1 MIRSMRTSG
10 LALAVALCLGALG
23 PDLASAQ
30 TQAPETIRLWE
41 GRAPGTEAWTYPERV
56 TQTPTG
62 DIQGISNVSEPTIT
76 VFVADPDKA
85 NGTAVMILPG
95 GGLRG
100 LGWDSSVQQARWF
113 NSLGVTAVIL
123 KYRTLQMAP
132 PDTNAPPRP
141 RAQGP
146 GAPPDM
152 SLARLA
158 SDANANPSPDDPA
171 LTEVLTM
178 AVSDAEAAMR
188 LMRTNADEWRIN
200 PERIGM
206 MGVSAGG
213 GVAVGATLLGRES
226 SPAFLISLFGPALQ
240 AVTVPD
246 YAPPLFIAV
255 GENHQPVANGLM
267 ALHNL
272 WNAAGKPS
280 ELHIYSGVRMGL
292 GTWGGSAPVE
302 QWPERLK
309 EWMIAQTLLPAAA
322 AAQ

>member
-1 MIRSMRTSG
+1 MIKIVRTSG
-10 LALAVALCLGALG
+10 VVLAAALWLGAFCGG
-23 PDLASAQ
+23 PAAAQ
-30 TQAPETIRLWE
+30 ETIRLWE
-41 GRAPGTEAWTYPERV
+41 GRAPGTENWTWPERV
-56 TQTPTG
+56 TRTPTG
-62 DIQGISNVSEPTIT
+62 EIQGISNVSEPTIT
-76 VFVADPDKA
+76 VFLPDAATA

-100 LGWDSSVQQARWF
+100 LGWDSSVQQAHWF
-113 NSLGVTAVIL
+113 NSLGVAAVIL

-132 PDTNAPPRP
+132 PDPNAPPRP
-141 RAQGP
+141 R
-146 GAPPDM
+146 GAPPPDM
-152 SLARLA
+152 SLARLV

-188 LMRTNADEWRIN
+188 LMRASATEWRIN
-200 PERIGM
+200 PDRIGM

-240 AVTVPD
+240 PVTVPE

-255 GENHQPVANGLM
+255 GENHQPVANGLI

-272 WNAAGKPS
+272 WNASGKSS
-280 ELHIYSGVRMGL
+280 ELHIYGGVRMGL
-292 GTWGGSAPVE
+292 GVWGGPAPVDRTSD
-302 QWPERLK
+302 RLRD
-309 EWMIAQTLLPAAA
+309 WMTARNLLPAVAP
-322 AAQ
+322 AQ